1 MRPAV
6 SSELLGSVK
15 KVKFSKH
22 YENGVKLMR
31 IVAKTDKGI
40 VRDSNQDAYAVGE
53 FSDEVVWSVVCDG
66 MGGVAGGNIASVLAV
81 KVISDKINA
90 SYRDKM
96 RDSSIRNMLDSALT
110 AANIEVY
117 DFAETRPD
125 LKGMGTTVVCAIVRD
140 NQAYIAHAG
149 DSRAYVINKGNIHQV
164 TTDHSMVQDLLDRGK
179 ITNEEAE
186 HHPNKNIITR
196 AVGVDKS
203 INIDFSQI
211 DLNEDDVLLLCTD
224 GLSNYVSN
232 DEMIEIM
239 SDGKQ
244 YAFADRLVNR
254 ANKNGGGDNI
264 TVVIISK

>member
-1 MRPAV
+1 M
-6 SSELLGSVK
+6 K
-15 KVKFSKH
+15 
-22 YENGVKLMR
+22 

-66 MGGVAGGNIASVLAV
+66 MGGAAGGNIASALAV

-90 SYRDKM
+90 SYREKM
-96 RDSSIRNMLDSALT
+96 RDTSIHNMLDSALT

-117 DFAETRPD
+117 DFAEAKPELR
-125 LKGMGTTVVCAIVRD
+125 GMGTTVVCAIVRD
-140 NQAYIAHAG
+140 NQAFIAHAG
-149 DSRAYVINKGNIHQV
+149 DSRAYIANNGSIRQL
-164 TTDHSMVQDLLDRGK
+164 TTDHSMVQDLLSRGK
-179 ITNEEAE
+179 ITSEEAE

-196 AVGVDKS
+196 AVGVDKT
-203 INIDFSQI
+203 IDIDFAQV
-211 DLNEDDVLLLCTD
+211 DLSDDDVLLLCTD

-232 DEMIEIM
+232 DEMVEIM
-239 SDGKQ
+239 SDGKH
-244 YAFADRLVNR
+244 YAFADRLVTQ